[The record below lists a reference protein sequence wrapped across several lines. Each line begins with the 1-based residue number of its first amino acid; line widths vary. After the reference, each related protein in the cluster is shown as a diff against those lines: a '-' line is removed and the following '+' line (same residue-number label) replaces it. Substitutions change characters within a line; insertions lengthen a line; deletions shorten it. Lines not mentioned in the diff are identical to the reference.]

1 MIVLRGLFSAMSK
14 HVFFTIILAISA
26 LFLSACN
33 TTKVMEMPTL
43 TPQKNTSVI
52 KTPKEKQSSFT
63 LGKVV
68 ASIKRGTNI
77 VNYPPQP
84 VKDAEGY
91 LCNNSYRGE
100 AYLEWGTGTSFLG
113 DWRTELGEIFFESLS
128 GMGLNIL
135 GDPSDMF
142 EQDESATSADY
153 MIGARITEIRGN
165 ACENHHWWDGRPLD
179 EYSGEMYMNVD
190 WSIYSNLRK
199 ESVLTVSTEGYY
211 KLTRLEH
218 QGITIMF
225 NEAFANASQ
234 QLAGEEKFI
243 KVVNKEAGNSKG
255 TIQVGESLTIPLIK
269 PENINI
275 TDNMEE
281 ILSSVVTIRRG
292 SGHGSGFFISNDDS
306 APWRGVRA
314 AF

>member
-1 MIVLRGLFSAMSK
+1 MSK

-165 ACENHHWWDGRPLD
+165 ACENHHWWD
-179 EYSGEMYMNVD
+179 
-190 WSIYSNLRK
+190 
-199 ESVLTVSTEGYY
+199 
-211 KLTRLEH
+211 
-218 QGITIMF
+218 
-225 NEAFANASQ
+225 
-234 QLAGEEKFI
+234 
-243 KVVNKEAGNSKG
+243 
-255 TIQVGESLTIPLIK
+255 
-269 PENINI
+269 
-275 TDNMEE
+275 
-281 ILSSVVTIRRG
+281 
-292 SGHGSGFFISNDDS
+292 
-306 APWRGVRA
+306 
-314 AF
+314 